1 MTAQAATSKVQEALN
16 TPFDFRMIGS
26 ETAPASTQ
34 IIFKYSSSPKSAMS
48 LAFWSQGFQTT
59 VSGKFFLIIFTVE
72 PFSLQE
78 CFSPVLLIH
87 PRHVVSPRSATTEL
101 TVRRLRTYFFLLFY
115 LLLPLTSTS

>member
-1 MTAQAATSKVQEALN
+1 MAAQAATSKVQEALN

-34 IIFKYSSSPKSAMS
+34 IIFRYSSSPKSAMS

-78 CFSPVLLIH
+78 CFSPVFLYTLSVALLMQTNSA
-87 PRHVVSPRSATTEL
+87 VSVFSLFPSTL
-101 TVRRLRTYFFLLFY
+101 SRRE
-115 LLLPLTSTS
+115 